1 MLDIRRFFKNLT
13 PSKKTK
19 FILSLDGGGVRAI
32 AAIVFLKQ
40 LEIASGKKIFDIF
53 DFFIGTSAGGINAL
67 HIAALEASCFELE
80 NFWSKENLSKTMTKS
95 FWDNASFLQTKPKYD
110 GRGKRELLLEY
121 FKDQSLGEAKKPVA
135 VLAYD
140 VEKRKPRLLSSY
152 KSMGIKIV
160 SAASATSAA
169 PIYYSTQEIDDGS
182 WLIDGGIVA
191 NNPSLLGYSEAKKLF
206 PGSDIKV
213 LSIGTGIN
221 RRKINGANSSKWGA
235 LNWLRHDILGIMLES
250 SMFDEIA
257 RDLMGNSY
265 LRVNSSTGL
274 VNRRM
279 DDTSDINL
287 ERIHLMGMDWW
298 SEFGED
304 VTEFLNV

>member
-1 MLDIRRFFKNLT
+1 MDIRRFFKYLT

-19 FILSLDGGGVRAI
+19 LVLSFDGGGVRAI
-32 AAIVFLKQ
+32 AGVVFLKQ

-67 HIAALEASCFELE
+67 NLAALEANCFELE
-80 NFWSKENLSKTMTKS
+80 DFWSKENLAKTMSKS

-110 GRGKRELLLEY
+110 GKGKRELLLEY

-140 VEKRKPRLLSSY
+140 VESRKPRLLSSY
-152 KSMGIKIV
+152 ESPGIKMV

-169 PIYYSTQEIDDGS
+169 PIYYSTHEIDDGS

-191 NNPSLLGYSEAKKLF
+191 NNPSLLGYSEARKLF
-206 PGSDIKV
+206 PGCEIKV

-221 RRKINGANSSKWGA
+221 RRKINGPSSSKWGA
-235 LNWLRHDILGIMLES
+235 ISWLRHDILGIMLES
-250 SMFDEIA
+250 SVFDEIA
-257 RDLMGNSY
+257 SDLMGNSY

-279 DDTSDINL
+279 DDVSDINL

-298 SEFGED
+298 SEFGEE
-304 VTEFLNV
+304 VNQFLNV

>member
-1 MLDIRRFFKNLT
+1 
-13 PSKKTK
+13 
-19 FILSLDGGGVRAI
+19 VRAI
-32 AAIVFLKQ
+32 AALVFLKH
-40 LEIASGKKIFDIF
+40 LEIESGQKIVDLF

-67 HIAALEASCFELE
+67 NIAGLGMNAKDLEI
-80 NFWSKENLSKTMTKS
+80 FWSEENLTKTMSKS
-95 FWDNASFLQTKPKYD
+95 FWDTASFLQTKPKYD
-110 GRGKRELLLEY
+110 GIGKREVFYEY
-121 FKDQSLGEAKKPVA
+121 FKDLSLGESGKPVA

-140 VEKRKPRLLSSY
+140 VEQRKPRLLSSY
-152 KSMGIKIV
+152 GTPGIKML

-169 PIYYSTQEIDDGS
+169 PIYYSTYEIDDGS

-206 PGSDIKV
+206 PNDQIKV
-213 LSIGTGIN
+213 LSIGAGIN
-221 RRKINGANSSKWGA
+221 RRKINGKHSSKWGA
-235 LNWLRHDILGIMLES
+235 LSWFKHDILGIMLES

-257 RDLMGNSY
+257 TDLIGQDY

-279 DDTSDINL
+279 DDNSEVNL

-298 SEFGED
+298 TEFGAQ
-304 VTEFLNV
+304 TKKFLNP

>member
-152 KSMGIKIV
+152 KSPGIKIV

>member
-1 MLDIRRFFKNLT
+1 MDILRFFKNLT

-19 FILSLDGGGVRAI
+19 FILSFDGGGVRAI

-152 KSMGIKIV
+152 KSPGIKIV

>member
-1 MLDIRRFFKNLT
+1 
-13 PSKKTK
+13 
-19 FILSLDGGGVRAI
+19 VRAI
-32 AAIVFLKQ
+32 AALVFLKH
-40 LEIASGKKIFDIF
+40 LEIESGQKIVDLF

-67 HIAALEASCFELE
+67 NIAGLGMNAKDLEI
-80 NFWSKENLSKTMTKS
+80 FWSEENLTKTMSKS
-95 FWDNASFLQTKPKYD
+95 FWDTASFLQTKPKYD
-110 GRGKRELLLEY
+110 GIGKREVFYEY
-121 FKDQSLGEAKKPVA
+121 FKDLSLGESSKPVA

-140 VEKRKPRLLSSY
+140 VEQRKPRLLSSY
-152 KSMGIKIV
+152 GTPGIKML

-169 PIYYSTQEIDDGS
+169 PIYYSTYEIDDGS

-206 PGSDIKV
+206 PNDQIKV
-213 LSIGTGIN
+213 LSIGAGIN
-221 RRKINGANSSKWGA
+221 RRKINGKHSAKWGA
-235 LNWLRHDILGIMLES
+235 LSWFKHDILGIMLES

-257 RDLMGNSY
+257 TDLIGQDY

-279 DDTSDINL
+279 DDNSEVNL

-298 SEFGED
+298 TEFGAQ
-304 VTEFLNV
+304 TKKFLNP

>member
-1 MLDIRRFFKNLT
+1 MRRLLKYFN
-13 PSKKTK
+13 PPKKPK
-19 FILSLDGGGVRAI
+19 LILSLDGGGVRAI
-32 AAIVFLKQ
+32 AEVVFLKQ
-40 LEIASGKKIFDIF
+40 LEIASGKKIFDLF

-67 HIAALEASCFELE
+67 HLAGRGSDCFELE
-80 NFWSKENLSKTMTKS
+80 EFWSKDNLAKTMSKS

-110 GRGKRELLLEY
+110 GKGKRNVLLEY
-121 FKDQSLGEAKKPVA
+121 FQDQSLGEAKKSVA

-140 VEKRKPRLLSSY
+140 VESRKPRLLSSY
-152 KSMGIKIV
+152 DSPGIKMV

-169 PIYYSTQEIDDGS
+169 PIYYSTQEIDDGT

-206 PGSDIKV
+206 PDHEIKV

-221 RRKINGANSSKWGA
+221 RRKINGKNSVKWGA
-235 LNWLRHDILGIMLES
+235 LNWLNHDILGIMLES

-257 RDLMGNSY
+257 SDLIGDNY
-265 LRVNSSTGL
+265 LRINSSTGL

-279 DDTSDINL
+279 DDTSEANLKRIN
-287 ERIHLMGMDWW
+287 LMGMEWW
-298 SEFGED
+298 SDFGEETLD
-304 VTEFLNV
+304 FLNV

>member
-1 MLDIRRFFKNLT
+1 MFKYFRRS
-13 PSKKTK
+13 PKTNTRYV
-19 FILSLDGGGVRAI
+19 LSLDGGGVRAI
-32 AAIVFLKQ
+32 AALVFLKH
-40 LEIASGKKIFDIF
+40 LEIESGQKIVDLF

-67 HIAALEASCFELE
+67 NIAGLGMNAKDLEI
-80 NFWSKENLSKTMTKS
+80 FWSEENLTKTMSKS
-95 FWDNASFLQTKPKYD
+95 FWDTASFLQTKPKYD
-110 GRGKRELLLEY
+110 GIGKREVFYEY
-121 FKDQSLGEAKKPVA
+121 FKDLSLGESSKPVA

-140 VEKRKPRLLSSY
+140 VEQRKPRLLSSY
-152 KSMGIKIV
+152 GTPGIKML

-169 PIYYSTQEIDDGS
+169 PIYYSTYEIDDGS

-206 PGSDIKV
+206 PNDQIKV
-213 LSIGTGIN
+213 LSIGAGIN
-221 RRKINGANSSKWGA
+221 RRKINGKHSSKWGA
-235 LNWLRHDILGIMLES
+235 LSWFKHDILGIMLES

-257 RDLMGNSY
+257 TDLIGQDY

-279 DDTSDINL
+279 DDNSEVNL

-298 SEFGED
+298 AEFGAQ
-304 VTEFLNV
+304 TKEFLNP

>member
-1 MLDIRRFFKNLT
+1 LDIRRFFKYLT

-67 HIAALEASCFELE
+67 NIAGLEASCFELE
-80 NFWSKENLSKTMTKS
+80 KFWSKDNLSKTMTKS

-110 GRGKRELLLEY
+110 GKGKRELLLEY
-121 FKDQSLGEAKKPVA
+121 FKDQSMGEAKKPVA

-152 KSMGIKIV
+152 ESPGIKMV

-191 NNPSLLGYSEAKKLF
+191 NNPSLLGYSEAKKVF
-206 PGSDIKV
+206 PGCEIKV

-221 RRKINGANSSKWGA
+221 RRKINGPHSSKWGA

-257 RDLMGNSY
+257 SDLMGNSY
-265 LRVNSSTGL
+265 FRVNSSTGL

>member
-1 MLDIRRFFKNLT
+1 LFKYFRRS
-13 PSKKTK
+13 PKTK
-19 FILSLDGGGVRAI
+19 TRYVLSLDGGGVRAI
-32 AAIVFLKQ
+32 AALVFLKH
-40 LEIASGKKIFDIF
+40 LEIESGQKIVDLF

-67 HIAALEASCFELE
+67 NIAGLGMNAKDLEI
-80 NFWSKENLSKTMTKS
+80 FWSEENLTKTMSKS

-110 GRGKRELLLEY
+110 GIGKREVLYEY
-121 FKDQSLGEAKKPVA
+121 FKDLSLGESAKPVA
-135 VLAYD
+135 VLTYD
-140 VEKRKPRLLSSY
+140 VEQRKPRLLSSY
-152 KSMGIKIV
+152 GTPGIKML

-169 PIYYSTQEIDDGS
+169 PIYYSTYEIDDGS

-206 PGSDIKV
+206 PNNQIKV
-213 LSIGTGIN
+213 LSIGAGIN
-221 RRKINGANSSKWGA
+221 RRKINGKHSSKWGA
-235 LNWLRHDILGIMLES
+235 LSWFKHDILGIMLES

-257 RDLMGNSY
+257 TDLIGQDY

-279 DDTSDINL
+279 DDNSEVNL

-298 SEFGED
+298 TEFGAQAKK
-304 VTEFLNV
+304 FLNT

>member
-1 MLDIRRFFKNLT
+1 M
-13 PSKKTK
+13 
-19 FILSLDGGGVRAI
+19 RAI
-32 AAIVFLKQ
+32 AALVFLKH
-40 LEIASGKKIFDIF
+40 LEIESGQKIVDLF

-67 HIAALEASCFELE
+67 NIAGLGMNAKDLEI
-80 NFWSKENLSKTMTKS
+80 FWSEENLTKTMSKS
-95 FWDNASFLQTKPKYD
+95 FWDTASFLQTKPKYD
-110 GRGKRELLLEY
+110 GIGKREVFYEY
-121 FKDQSLGEAKKPVA
+121 FKDLSLGESGKPVA

-140 VEKRKPRLLSSY
+140 VEQRKPRLLSSY
-152 KSMGIKIV
+152 GTPGIKML

-169 PIYYSTQEIDDGS
+169 PIYYSTYEIDDGS

-206 PGSDIKV
+206 PNDQIKV
-213 LSIGTGIN
+213 LSIGAGIN
-221 RRKINGANSSKWGA
+221 RRKINGKHSSKWGA
-235 LNWLRHDILGIMLES
+235 LSWFKHDILGIMLES

-257 RDLMGNSY
+257 TDLIGQDY

-279 DDTSDINL
+279 DDNSEVNL

-298 SEFGED
+298 TEFGAQ
-304 VTEFLNV
+304 TKKFLNP

>member
-1 MLDIRRFFKNLT
+1 M
-13 PSKKTK
+13 
-19 FILSLDGGGVRAI
+19 RAI
-32 AAIVFLKQ
+32 AAVIFLKQ
-40 LEIASGKKIFDIF
+40 LEVVSGKKIFDIF

-67 HIAALEASCFELE
+67 NIAGLKANCFELE
-80 NFWSKENLSKTMTKS
+80 DFWSKENLAKTMSKS

-110 GRGKRELLLEY
+110 GKGKRELLLEY

-152 KSMGIKIV
+152 ESPGIKMV

-191 NNPSLLGYSEAKKLF
+191 NNPSLLGYSEAKKVF
-206 PGSDIKV
+206 PGCEIKV

-221 RRKINGANSSKWGA
+221 RRKINGPHSSKWGA

-257 RDLMGNSY
+257 SDLMGNSY
-265 LRVNSSTGL
+265 FRVNSSTGL

-304 VTEFLNV
+304 VAEFLNV

>member
-1 MLDIRRFFKNLT
+1 MDIRRFFKYLT

-67 HIAALEASCFELE
+67 NIAGLEASCFELE
-80 NFWSKENLSKTMTKS
+80 KFWSKDNLSKTMTKS

-110 GRGKRELLLEY
+110 GKGKRELLLEY

-140 VEKRKPRLLSSY
+140 VENRKPRLLSSY
-152 KSMGIKIV
+152 ESPGIKMV

-191 NNPSLLGYSEAKKLF
+191 NNPSLLGYSEARKLF
-206 PGSDIKV
+206 PGCEIKV

-221 RRKINGANSSKWGA
+221 RRKINGPSSSKWGA
-235 LNWLRHDILGIMLES
+235 ISWFRHDILGIMLES
-250 SMFDEIA
+250 SVFDEIA
-257 RDLMGNSY
+257 SDLMGNSY

-279 DDTSDINL
+279 DDISDINL

-298 SEFGED
+298 SEFGEE
-304 VTEFLNV
+304 VNQFLNV

>member
-1 MLDIRRFFKNLT
+1 MGARLFNYFRHSPKSNTRYV
-13 PSKKTK
+13 
-19 FILSLDGGGVRAI
+19 LSLDGGGVRAI
-32 AAIVFLKQ
+32 AALVFLKH
-40 LEIASGKKIFDIF
+40 LEIESGKKIVDLF

-67 HIAALEASCFELE
+67 NIAGLGMNAKDLES
-80 NFWSKENLSKTMTKS
+80 FWSEKNLTKTMSKS
-95 FWDNASFLQTKPKYD
+95 FWDTASFLQTKPKYD
-110 GRGKRELLLEY
+110 GIGKREVFYQY
-121 FKDQSLGEAKKPVA
+121 FKDLSLGESGKPVA

-140 VEKRKPRLLSSY
+140 VEQRKPRLLSSY
-152 KSMGIKIV
+152 GTPGIKML

-169 PIYYSTQEIDDGS
+169 PIYYSTYEIDDGS
-182 WLIDGGIVA
+182 WLIDGGIVT

-206 PGSDIKV
+206 PNDQIKV

-221 RRKINGANSSKWGA
+221 RRKINGKHSSKWGA
-235 LNWLRHDILGIMLES
+235 LSWFKHDILGIMLES

-257 RDLMGNSY
+257 TDLIGQDY

-279 DDTSDINL
+279 DDNSEVNL

-298 SEFGED
+298 AEFGAQ
-304 VTEFLNV
+304 TKEFLNP

>member
-152 KSMGIKIV
+152 KSPGIKIV

-169 PIYYSTQEIDDGS
+169 PIYYSTQEINDGS

>member
-1 MLDIRRFFKNLT
+1 LDIRRFFKYLT

-67 HIAALEASCFELE
+67 NIAGLEASCFELE
-80 NFWSKENLSKTMTKS
+80 KFWSKDNLSKTMTKS

-110 GRGKRELLLEY
+110 GKGKRELLLEY
-121 FKDQSLGEAKKPVA
+121 FKDQSMGEAKKPVA

-152 KSMGIKIV
+152 ESPGIKMV

-191 NNPSLLGYSEAKKLF
+191 NNPSLLGYSEAKKVF
-206 PGSDIKV
+206 PGCEIKV

-221 RRKINGANSSKWGA
+221 RRKINGPHSSKWGA

-257 RDLMGNSY
+257 SDLMGNSY
-265 LRVNSSTGL
+265 FRVNSSTGL

-304 VTEFLNV
+304 VAEFLNV

>member
-1 MLDIRRFFKNLT
+1 MRSLFQYFNRRKPT
-13 PSKKTK
+13 TK
-19 FILSLDGGGVRAI
+19 YVLSLDGGGVRAI
-32 AAIVFLKQ
+32 AALVFLKR
-40 LEIASGKKIFDIF
+40 LEAVSGKKVFDIF
-53 DFFIGTSAGGINAL
+53 DFYIGTSAGGINAQNIGGL
-67 HIAALEASCFELE
+67 GMNSNELE
-80 NFWSKENLSKTMTKS
+80 EFWSQENLNKTMSQS
-95 FWDNASFLQTKPKYD
+95 FWGTGSFLQTKPKYD
-110 GRGKRELLLEY
+110 GVGKRDVLFKS
-121 FKDQSLGEAKKPVA
+121 FKDTSLGESKKPVA

-152 KSMGIKIV
+152 ESPGIKMV

-191 NNPSLLGYSEAKKLF
+191 NNPSLLGYSEAKKVF
-206 PGSDIKV
+206 PGCEIKV

-221 RRKINGANSSKWGA
+221 RRKINGPHSSKWGA

-250 SMFDEIA
+250 SMFDEISS
-257 RDLMGNSY
+257 DLMGNSY
-265 LRVNSSTGL
+265 FRVNSSTGL

-304 VTEFLNV
+304 VAEFLNV

>member
-1 MLDIRRFFKNLT
+1 MFKYFRRS
-13 PSKKTK
+13 PKTNTRYV
-19 FILSLDGGGVRAI
+19 LSLDGGGVRAI
-32 AAIVFLKQ
+32 AALVFLKH
-40 LEIASGKKIFDIF
+40 LEIESGQKIVDLF

-67 HIAALEASCFELE
+67 NIAGLGMNAKDLEI
-80 NFWSKENLSKTMTKS
+80 FWSEENLTKTMSKS
-95 FWDNASFLQTKPKYD
+95 FWDTASFLQTKPKYD
-110 GRGKRELLLEY
+110 GIGKREVFYEY
-121 FKDQSLGEAKKPVA
+121 FKDLSLGESSKPVA

-140 VEKRKPRLLSSY
+140 VEQRKPRLLSSY
-152 KSMGIKIV
+152 GTPGIKML

-169 PIYYSTQEIDDGS
+169 PIYYSTYEIDDGS

-206 PGSDIKV
+206 PNDQIKV
-213 LSIGTGIN
+213 LSIGAGIN
-221 RRKINGANSSKWGA
+221 RRKINGKHSAKWGA
-235 LNWLRHDILGIMLES
+235 LSWFKHDILGIMLES

-257 RDLMGNSY
+257 TDLIGQDY

-279 DDTSDINL
+279 DDNSEVNL

-298 SEFGED
+298 TEFGAQ
-304 VTEFLNV
+304 TKKFLNP

>member
-1 MLDIRRFFKNLT
+1 MDIRRFFKYLT

-67 HIAALEASCFELE
+67 NIAGLEASCFELE
-80 NFWSKENLSKTMTKS
+80 KFWSKDNLSKTMTKS

-110 GRGKRELLLEY
+110 GKGKRELLLEY

-152 KSMGIKIV
+152 ESPGIKMV

-191 NNPSLLGYSEAKKLF
+191 NNPSLLGYSEAKKVF
-206 PGSDIKV
+206 PGCEIKV

-221 RRKINGANSSKWGA
+221 RRKINGAHSSKWGA

-257 RDLMGNSY
+257 SDLMGNSY
-265 LRVNSSTGL
+265 FRVNSSTGL

-304 VTEFLNV
+304 VAEFLNV

>member
-1 MLDIRRFFKNLT
+1 LDIRRFFKNLT

-19 FILSLDGGGVRAI
+19 FILSFDGGGVRAI

-152 KSMGIKIV
+152 KSPGIKIV